1 MQVTLWLRMFGL
13 TLWLA
18 LLFALHLF
26 IQAICVIRAMT
37 QEQASCRAFLFGKS
51 LLNNNCITQQG
62 TKCVL
67 LNSEAISHNQNVK
80 NVNIYS
86 NISAFY
92 FLYFINLI
100 FIDCYASSGW
110 AEAQISTYSTQ
121 IKIKRNRNSVYN
133 TTHDLFSVWIKPF
146 SGIS

>member
-1 MQVTLWLRMFGL
+1 MQVTLWLRMYGL

-26 IQAICVIRAMT
+26 IRAFCVIREMT

-51 LLNNNCITQQG
+51 LLNNNCIIQQG

-67 LNSEAISHNQNVK
+67 LNSEAISHNQNVQ

-92 FLYFINLI
+92 FICFINLI
-100 FIDCYASSGW
+100 FIDCYAGSGW
-110 AEAQISTYSTQ
+110 AEAQISIYSTQ

>member
-100 FIDCYASSGW
+100 FIDCYASSG
-110 AEAQISTYSTQ
+110 
-121 IKIKRNRNSVYN
+121 
-133 TTHDLFSVWIKPF
+133 
-146 SGIS
+146 

>member
-1 MQVTLWLRMFGL
+1 
-13 TLWLA
+13 
-18 LLFALHLF
+18 
-26 IQAICVIRAMT
+26 MT

-51 LLNNNCITQQG
+51 LLNNNCIIQQG

-67 LNSEAISHNQNVK
+67 LNSEAISHNQNVQ

-92 FLYFINLI
+92 F
-100 FIDCYASSGW
+100 FIDCYTSSGW
-110 AEAQISTYSTQ
+110 AEAQMSTYSTQ

-133 TTHDLFSVWIKPF
+133 TTRDLFSVWIKPF
-146 SGIS
+146 SEIS